1 MLSLTRAP
9 DQRRESPTLV
19 VLTTALQL
27 GLVVLVWLLA
37 LIPAALAA
45 LTILTVKLVRG
56 ALRGPASSSPRSEG
70 DRT

>member
-1 MLSLTRAP
+1 
-9 DQRRESPTLV
+9 V

-45 LTILTVKLVRG
+45 LTILTVKLVRS
-56 ALRGPASSSPRSEG
+56 ALRGRASSSPRSEG
-70 DRT
+70 DRP

>member
-27 GLVVLVWLLA
+27 GLVVLVWVLA

-45 LTILTVKLVRG
+45 LTILTVKLVRR
-56 ALRGPASSSPRSEG
+56 ALRGPSNSSPGSKG
-70 DRT
+70 DQP